1 MFSFSHD
8 RPPNGEQA
16 IGLCM
21 LVHSLFE
28 SLDQLVALLDNFVFR
43 LEDLLALA
51 ALQAF
56 QIPYLFLDIMLLL
69 DRFCLPGLPF

>member
-1 MFSFSHD
+1 
-8 RPPNGEQA
+8 
-16 IGLCM
+16 M

-28 SLDQLVALLDNFVFR
+28 SLDQLVALFDNFVFDI
-43 LEDLLALA
+43 EDLLALA

-69 DRFCLPGLPF
+69 DCFRLPGLPF